1 VSELARSGPGTGAMR
16 DTCVRISALRSKR
29 VEGGPVPTQGG
40 AVVVVVAVAVAAD
53 GSGTGLGD
61 AV

>member
-1 VSELARSGPGTGAMR
+1 MR
-16 DTCVRISALRSKR
+16 DTRVRISALRSKR

-40 AVVVVVAVAVAAD
+40 AVVVAVAAD